1 MASTTSESGLKIE
14 EVLEGSGAA
23 AAAGQRV
30 TVHYTGWLT

>member
-1 MASTTSESGLKIE
+1 MSSQTPSGLAIE
-14 EVLEGSGAA
+14 DLVVGDGAS